1 MTFIIAMQAEDS
13 LIVSA
18 DNTTVAFSNHTAFR
32 RNIASKKLHDWPGGV
47 FTGTGEYGVVQRT
60 LEHLI
65 RGAALSS
72 LPALLAH
79 EKAYRRQ
86 EAGPNEQIDFTRLIV
101 SAPTP
106 EGPRLHIVTD
116 DAIEQ
121 IGPGELLMFFPLDY
135 DFFAASSEAIRDLNA
150 ALRPQSA
157 FATLDEW
164 IGFYA
169 EKFAHIYVLQSQN
182 NELISRSFNIH
193 FQTEEQS
200 LMFFAEN
207 AA

>member
-1 MTFIIAMQAEDS
+1 MQAEDS

-18 DNTTVAFSNHTAFR
+18 DNTTVAFSNRTAFR
-32 RNIASKKLHDWPGGV
+32 RNIASKKLLDWPDGV

-79 EKAYRRQ
+79 EKEYRRQ
-86 EAGPNEQIDFTRLIV
+86 EAGPNEQIDITRLIL

-135 DFFAASSEAIRDLNA
+135 DFFAASSEAIRNLNT
-150 ALRPQSA
+150 ALHPQST
-157 FATLDEW
+157 FATPDEW
-164 IGFYA
+164 ISFYA
-169 EKFAHIYVLQSQN
+169 GKFAEIYTLQSKN
-182 NELISRSFNIH
+182 NELISRSFHVH
-193 FQTEEQS
+193 FQAKEQS

-207 AA
+207 APKVGQR

>member
-18 DNTTVAFSNHTAFR
+18 DNTTIAFSNRTAFR
-32 RNIASKKLHDWPGGV
+32 RNIASRKLHDWSGGV
-47 FTGTGEYGVVQRT
+47 FTGTGEYGVVQHT
-60 LEHLI
+60 LGHLI
-65 RGAALSS
+65 HGAALSS

-79 EKAYRRQ
+79 EKEHRRQ
-86 EAGPNEQIDFTRLIV
+86 EAGPNEQIDITRLIL

-106 EGPRLHIVTD
+106 HGPRLHIVTD

-135 DFFAASSEAIRDLNA
+135 DFFAASSEAISDLNA
-150 ALRPQSA
+150 TLRPKSA

-164 IGFYA
+164 ISFYA
-169 EKFAHIYVLQSQN
+169 GKFAEIYTLQSEN
-182 NELISRSFNIH
+182 NELISRSFHVH
-193 FQTEEQS
+193 FQAEEQS

-207 AA
+207 SP